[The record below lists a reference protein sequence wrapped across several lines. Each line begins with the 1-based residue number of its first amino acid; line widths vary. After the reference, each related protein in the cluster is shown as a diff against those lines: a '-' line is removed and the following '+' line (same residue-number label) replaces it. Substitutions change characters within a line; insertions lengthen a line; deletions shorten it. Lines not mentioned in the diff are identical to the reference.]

1 MTNIGYYAF
10 KGCTSLTNIHVDAN
24 NANYKSIDG
33 NLYTKDGKTLIQYAI
48 GKTDTAFIIPDSVT
62 RIGDLAF
69 NYCSS
74 ITNVTIPDS
83 AIGIGNYAF
92 KDCSKLTSITI
103 PNSVT
108 SIGVCAFYGCNSLTS
123 VTISDSVT
131 DIGIVAFYGCS
142 SLANINVNANNVNYK
157 SIDGNLYSKDGKT
170 LIQYAVGKTDTS
182 FTIPDSVTN
191 IDWYAFYNCTSL
203 TNVTIPNSVT
213 NIGDYAFFKCLSLSN
228 ITYKGSK
235 EQWKAITKGTVW
247 YTVDCIIHC
256 INGDIS
262 IQD

>member
-1 MTNIGYYAF
+1 MTNIGYWAFEDCTSLTSVTIPDSVTGIGNYAF

-24 NANYKSIDG
+24 NI
-33 NLYTKDGKTLIQYAI
+33 
-48 GKTDTAFIIPDSVT
+48 
-62 RIGDLAF
+62 
-69 NYCSS
+69 
-74 ITNVTIPDS
+74 
-83 AIGIGNYAF
+83 
-92 KDCSKLTSITI
+92 
-103 PNSVT
+103 
-108 SIGVCAFYGCNSLTS
+108 
-123 VTISDSVT
+123 
-131 DIGIVAFYGCS
+131 
-142 SLANINVNANNVNYK
+142 NYK